1 MKKRN
6 RKHENRVKKLIVGCG
21 LCAVILTVSTYA
33 WFIGMKTVNVEAF
46 NVKIAAIDG
55 LSLSLD
61 GVAWSE
67 TVEINEDNYNLGKTE
82 DEDGTYA
89 TNTNSWSDLV
99 PMSSVGVID
108 TNASRLILY
117 EKGSITDTDGGY
129 RIMASRT
136 RNTVADNGES
146 RGYVAFDL
154 FVKNLSGEEYYAEL
168 DEENEEAIFLTPQSE
183 VTVGESGDVRAGIEN
198 SVRVGFAQIGR
209 VTADGDADASDRVQ
223 PISCAAA
230 EGVTPIC
237 SRNAVIWEPND
248 TSHVQNAINWFKSS
262 CKNRN
267 TGATNVFADGTY
279 TDITCT
285 APALDEAVT
294 TYAVSGVIDSA
305 NTVDTYDG
313 LNGYTGT
320 IVQDATPANNKLMA
334 VDYFTD
340 TEKMLEGNERPE
352 IFTLA
357 PNSITKVRIYIWLE
371 GQDIDNYD
379 FASLGGQIAVS
390 FGFTKERYY
399 GEDIDYDGPELPEDV
414 VRNRDVSYAA
424 TGDVTAISNASVTYN
439 AETDM
444 FSIPKTLKEDFTF
457 KDGAD
462 TKTATYVSDTDTWSF
477 N

>member
-61 GVAWSE
+61 GVTWSE
-67 TVEINEDNYNLGKTE
+67 TIEINEDNYNLGKTG

-108 TNASRLILY
+108 TDASRLILY

-209 VTADGDADASDRVQ
+209 VTADDVRAGIENSVRVGFAQIGRVTADGDADASDRVQ
-223 PISCAAA
+223 PISCA
-230 EGVTPIC
+230 GGGDVTSIC
-237 SRNAVIWEPND
+237 SRDAVIWEPND
-248 TSHVQNAINWFKSS
+248 TSHVQNAINWFTSS

-267 TGATNVFADGTY
+267 TGVNNVFDDGAY
-279 TDITCT
+279 TVTTCT

-320 IVQDATPANNKLMA
+320 IVQDATPVNNKLMA

-390 FGFTKERYY
+390 FGLDSLKK
-399 GEDIDYDGPELPEDV
+399 DIMV
-414 VRNRDVSYAA
+414 
-424 TGDVTAISNASVTYN
+424 
-439 AETDM
+439 
-444 FSIPKTLKEDFTF
+444 KTLIMMVQNYQKMLLEIVMFHMQQLVMLLQYLTL
-457 KDGAD
+457 
-462 TKTATYVSDTDTWSF
+462 V
-477 N
+477 